1 MGRKASGANQEH
13 LEFQV
18 HLVFVVRWEI
28 RASKVKRGPPLM
40 DHQAYLGLLE
50 WMARKESQETLHLVT
65 QDPLERGVF
74 QEHQA

>member
-1 MGRKASGANQEH
+1 MGRKASGANREC

-18 HLVFVVRWEI
+18 HLVFVVKREI
-28 RASKVKRGPPLM
+28 QASKVKRGPPLL
-40 DHQAYLGLLE
+40 DPQAHLGLLE
-50 WMARKESQETLHLVT
+50 WMARKESPETLHLVT